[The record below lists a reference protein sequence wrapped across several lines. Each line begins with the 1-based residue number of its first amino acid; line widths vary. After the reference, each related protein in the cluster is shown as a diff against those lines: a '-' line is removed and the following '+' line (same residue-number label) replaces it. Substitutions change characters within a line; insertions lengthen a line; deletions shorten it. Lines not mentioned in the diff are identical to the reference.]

1 LKRDINIDLVTI
13 QSKTSK
19 GFSEDALN
27 KLIAVTNDLLNFE
40 NPLGDFRSVYNND
53 RAEFRLQTNMMRFG
67 MKFSVSNGCGSRN

>member
-67 MKFSVSNGCGSRN
+67 MNFP